1 MNKKLLTIA
10 IALMIFAF
18 VIAPA
23 AAELPSENP
32 FPRNPVW
39 STVWG
44 FLSDLQAQIDNLAEN
59 SLHFGDYQRLD
70 NYFTEDTEEYSAIAA
85 TDGIVTVSATFIGGY
100 VRLVGEVD
108 DQVMADSFG
117 PGIQTITFPVK
128 KDSTWWVK
136 GPAINDGSFIVWT
149 PLES

>member
-10 IALMIFAF
+10 IAFMIFTVVA
-18 VIAPA
+18 APV
-23 AAELPSENP
+23 AAELPSDSP
-32 FPRNPVW
+32 FPPSGVW
-39 STVWG
+39 NTLWG
-44 FLSDLQAQIDNLAEN
+44 FLSDLQDQIDNLAEN

-70 NYFTEDTEEYSAIAA
+70 DYFTEDTEEYSAIAA
-85 TDGIVTVSATFIGGY
+85 TDGIVTVSATDIGGY
-100 VRLVGEVD
+100 VRLVGKVD
-108 DQVMADSFG
+108 DQVMADTYG
-117 PGIQTITFPVK
+117 PVIQTITFPVK